1 MILWIIDKIRIAL
14 TFSKEKNIIS
24 NAHIVLKIVSAMI
37 FFAVAITTRDIVDAL
52 ILLSYPIILTYLA
65 KKVRILFE
73 SLQAIILPV
82 SLLFFFTWLLSPE
95 GPLSTYSIIRAA
107 TISLRI
113 SALALTLL
121 IIFSFTNPVS
131 LSAFL
136 EKCGLPLTLTQSI
149 ILTWRLIPL
158 VLKDFLESLA
168 SLKLRKYPT
177 WKTLI
182 PLTVVSM
189 EKALRTS
196 ETLYVKGFGWSKK
209 RTYITPLGNVKNGL
223 VMLGSA
229 ILISLTLFIL

>member
-24 NAHIVLKIVSAMI
+24 NAHIVFKIVSTII
-37 FFAVAITTRDIVDAL
+37 FFAIAITVRDLTDAL
-52 ILLSYPIILTYLA
+52 ILLSYPIILTCLTRKA
-65 KKVRILFE
+65 RVLFE
-73 SLQAIILPV
+73 SLQAIILPI

-95 GPLSTYSIIRAA
+95 GPLSMYAAIRAA

-136 EKCGLPLTLTQSI
+136 EKCRLPLTLTQSI

-158 VLKDFLESLA
+158 VLKDFLEALA

-196 ETLYVKGFGWSKK
+196 ETLYIKGFGWSKK
-209 RTYITPLGNVKNGL
+209 RTYVTPLGNVKDGLIMLGL
-223 VMLGSA
+223 VM
-229 ILISLTLFIL
+229 LISLTLFIL